1 MMTVYNIDPAAL
13 RNLNELDTTSANNTS
28 TFHSF
33 DVGVQRAVPQRR
45 RC

>member
-1 MMTVYNIDPAAL
+1 MMTVYNLDPAAL

-28 TFHSF
+28 TFNSF
-33 DVGVQRAVPQRR
+33 DVGVNAAVRQRR